1 MQRCPAC
8 DHIQFVEANNC
19 ERCGAPLPATAIESA
34 DEIPGPAPGSLEA
47 EVLQIAAQSGKIS
60 AIKRYREAT
69 NASLKD
75 AKDAVESL
83 MDRYRVRS
91 PAGKSGCAG
100 VLLLC
105 AAGLASCLIAAWLR

>member
-1 MQRCPAC
+1 
-8 DHIQFVEANNC
+8 V
-19 ERCGAPLPATAIESA
+19 
-34 DEIPGPAPGSLEA
+34 
-47 EVLQIAAQSGKIS
+47 QIAAQSGKIA

-83 MDRYRVRS
+83 MHRYQVRS

-105 AAGLASCLIAAWLR
+105 AAGLASMLIVAATR